1 MSEKFNVKKLAKMAK
16 FNVSDDEALKIEK
29 RTELLM
35 EDLEKLEGVNTKD
48 VKPLIYANELTN
60 VLREDKVVKTIARE
74 ELLKS
79 APDRTDE
86 YFRVPK
92 TVE

>member
-1 MSEKFNVKKLAKMAK
+1 MSEKLDVKKLAKMAK
-16 FNVSDDEALKIEK
+16 FNVLDDEIAKTLE
-29 RTELLM
+29 RAQFLM
-35 EDLEKLEGVNTKD
+35 SDLEGFTNVDTQD

-60 VLREDKVVKTIARE
+60 ILRDDKVVKTITRE
-74 ELLKS
+74 ELLKN